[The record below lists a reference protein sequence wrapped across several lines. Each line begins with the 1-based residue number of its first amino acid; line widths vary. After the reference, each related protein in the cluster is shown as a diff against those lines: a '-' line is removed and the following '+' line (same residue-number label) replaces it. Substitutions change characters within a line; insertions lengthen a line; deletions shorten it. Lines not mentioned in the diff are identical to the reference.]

1 MYKVHIEGENKMAK
15 VKNLIM
21 DMEEQFF
28 SAVQDVAHECETLD
42 QLFAITNS
50 QRDLVAHMSSNEV
63 DDIIG
68 EIWF

>member
-1 MYKVHIEGENKMAK
+1 MGMSSFI
-15 VKNLIM
+15 I
-21 DMEEQFF
+21 DMEEKFF

-68 EIWF
+68 EIWS